1 MPHNLPAAQVS
12 CDRLHRAS
20 DWEKPIGESQSH
32 ILRWWRLKNLSVR
45 YLIPKSLNVKP
56 EIKTI
61 DWIEKNFLVFDPRL
75 LSLANLLKPAPL
87 IRVCDPLSP
96 EDVDILDAYSGRGRA
111 ISLGFRHC
119 PKIGGGAWLWESLN
133 LSLKWFIKNQMI
145 IWG

>member
-1 MPHNLPAAQVS
+1 MPHYLPAAQVS

-45 YLIPKSLNVKP
+45 HLIPNSLNVKP
-56 EIKTI
+56 EIKAI

-87 IRVCDPLSP
+87 IACVILCPLRMLTSWMP
-96 EDVDILDAYSGRGRA
+96 TRDEEGLSVLDSVIAPRLVVGLGSGKA
-111 ISLGFRHC
+111 LIC
-119 PKIGGGAWLWESLN
+119 
-133 LSLKWFIKNQMI
+133 LKSWFIKNQMI